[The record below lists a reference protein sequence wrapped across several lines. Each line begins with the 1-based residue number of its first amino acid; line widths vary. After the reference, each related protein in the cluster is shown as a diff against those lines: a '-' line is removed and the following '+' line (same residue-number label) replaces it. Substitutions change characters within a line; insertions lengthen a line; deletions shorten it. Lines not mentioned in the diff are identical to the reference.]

1 MMLER
6 YRPSLDIKSGTLIN
20 IPRNGP
26 IVLITNHPYGMID
39 ELIISYNL
47 AHQRGNSCVLAHY
60 VFSKANELKNIIMP
74 ISFDEDKK
82 AITNYLQS
90 RKWAL
95 EYLQAGGAIGV
106 FPGGTVYRT
115 YCRA

>member
-6 YRPSLDIKSGTLIN
+6 YRPSLDIKSGTLVN
-20 IPRNGP
+20 IPQNGS
-26 IVLITNHPYGMID
+26 IVLITNHPYRMPAG
-39 ELIISYNL
+39 LIMSYNL
-47 AHQRGNSCVLAHY
+47 ARQRGDSCILAHY

-95 EYLQAGGAIGV
+95 EYLQAGGATGV
-106 FPGGTVYRT
+106 FPGGTV
-115 YCRA
+115 